1 MTTDPKATAI
11 TALRTAAAGIGLAT
25 VALKAGPYSWIGT
38 LAQASTTAAA
48 ELLEAE
54 PIDTKEGAQDI
65 EDALTPVFDALPE
78 VRSHEAQVCAEFVVV
93 ATRIVRRW
101 VG

>member
-1 MTTDPKATAI
+1 MNTDPKATAI
-11 TALRTAAAGIGLAT
+11 LTLRATSAAIGLAT
-25 VALKAGPYSWIGT
+25 VAIKAGPYSWIGT
-38 LAQASTTAAA
+38 LAQTATEAAA

-54 PIDTKEGAQDI
+54 PIDTLQGMKDAQG
-65 EDALTPVFDALPE
+65 ALTPFFDALPG
-78 VRSHEAQVCAEFVVV
+78 VRSHEALVCAEFVVV

>member
-1 MTTDPKATAI
+1 MSADPKATAI

-48 ELLEAE
+48 DILAAPDIATAE
-54 PIDTKEGAQDI
+54 GKRAIGF
-65 EDALTPVFDALPE
+65 ALASVFDVLPE
-78 VRSHEAQVCAEFVVV
+78 VTQAQAEDLAAGVV
-93 ATRIVRRW
+93 AAVRVVRKW
-101 VG
+101 ST

>member
-1 MTTDPKATAI
+1 MSADPKATAI

-48 ELLEAE
+48 DIIEAPDLGTPGARRIVAEALE
-54 PIDTKEGAQDI
+54 
-65 EDALTPVFDALPE
+65 PVFMALPGVSQSQSE
-78 VRSHEAQVCAEFVVV
+78 DLAAGVV
-93 ATRIVRRW
+93 AAVRVIRKW
-101 VG
+101 ST